1 MSSLPNGDQM
11 VRDLQMCNRMAEAI
25 ITERDRLQAEITSLK
40 AAQVLWEIH
49 SVDDGEVMDRFV
61 APVGWAPGETI
72 QRFELAYDVRF
83 IPVGEVPRLTSDEA
97 VRAYIK
103 RK

>member
-11 VRDLQMCNRMAEAI
+11 VRDLQTCNRLVDGILA
-25 ITERDRLQAEITSLK
+25 ERDRLQADVTSLK
-40 AAQVLWEIH
+40 AAHVLWEIH
-49 SVDDGEVMDRFV
+49 SVDDGEVMDRFF
-61 APVGWAPGETI
+61 APVGWAPGEMI

-83 IPVGEVPRLTSDEA
+83 IPAGEIPRLATEEA
-97 VRAYIK
+97 VLAYIK

>member
-1 MSSLPNGDQM
+1 MSERSSGDQM
-11 VRDLQMCNRMAEAI
+11 VRDLQMCNRLVGDILA
-25 ITERDRLQAEITSLK
+25 ERDTLK
-40 AAQVLWEIH
+40 VEVTGLRAAQVLWEIH

-61 APVGWAPGETI
+61 APVGWAPGESV

-83 IPVGEVPRLTSDEA
+83 QRVGEIPRLATDEA
-97 VRAYIK
+97 VLAHIK